1 MYTDQ
6 AHEAFVKIQ
15 EYYDSIPLPK
25 YRNVSIDNLKKK
37 FEQLQGL
44 KDDLGHD
51 QDYLKLINAMSQI
64 IAKLSRYNELAN
76 MPNDQIWSN
85 LSDRGMNK
93 VIPPIL
99 KRKGQTWPVEWTDK
113 WGNACSISN
122 GYWGAKNYT
131 VMEAL
136 TYMFLLK
143 VGGDCL
149 PKNSTPIFNDLFEI
163 QQLENQL
170 NAGLCNITPTGARH
184 YIRFTDDDFRKSTGF
199 QMSSTQIKT
208 LLLETSRVE
217 FKLTFPVRLKSTGS
231 KENTHR
237 MNYYSRYFEF
247 GHEDITVKSNGVVL
261 ARRYTIIFNTL
272 LGELTVNN
280 LLAKFNDRID
290 IQFNLLPDSA
300 QYFYRRALLTNNF
313 GKITFTLATIADY
326 AGLNDPNPWNLV
338 TTIESNIMEPLK
350 TFGYIDSY
358 ETIGEDAKSPKYI
371 IRRSGPDIKGKTRE
385 EVGSVKDVVGSV
397 KDVVGSVKGESL

>member
-1 MYTDQ
+1 MTTNK
-6 AHEAFVKIQ
+6 AHETFVKIQ
-15 EYYDSIPLPK
+15 DYYNSIPLPK
-25 YRNVSIDNLKKK
+25 YRNTSIDILKEK
-37 FEQLQGL
+37 FEQLHGL
-44 KDDLGHD
+44 KNDLGHD
-51 QDYLKLINAMSQI
+51 KAYLKLINAMSQI
-64 IAKLSRYNELAN
+64 IVKLERHSKLAN

-85 LSDRGMNK
+85 LSERGMNK
-93 VIPPIL
+93 VIPPVL
-99 KRKGQTWPVEWTDK
+99 KRKGQSLPVEWTDK
-113 WGNACSISN
+113 WGNTCSISN

-131 VMEAL
+131 VMDAL

-163 QQLENQL
+163 QQRESQL
-170 NAGLCNITPTGARH
+170 NGGTIPTGARH
-184 YIRFTDDDFRKSTGF
+184 YIRFTDDDFKKFTGF
-199 QMSSTQIKT
+199 RMSSTQIKT

-237 MNYYSRYFEF
+237 MNYYSRFFEL
-247 GHEDITVKSNGVVL
+247 GHEDLTVKSNGVVL
-261 ARRYTIIFNTL
+261 ARRYHVAFKTL

-290 IQFNLLPDSA
+290 IQFYLLPDSA
-300 QYFYRRALLTNNF
+300 QYFYRKALVHNNF

-326 AGLNDPNPWNLV
+326 AGLKDSNQWNLAS
-338 TTIESNIMEPLK
+338 TIETNILEPLK

-358 ETIGEDAKSPKYI
+358 ETVGEDSKASKYI
-371 IRRSGPDIKGKTRE
+371 IKRSGPNIKGTTRE

-397 KDVVGSVKGESL
+397 KDVVGSVKSES